1 MRAMKQIWS
10 YAGLGTSIRFCV
22 SQRDGE
28 GTRIDIDLATSFFS
42 QFPEFSASPVPAQL
56 DARMIPLLQRVA
68 S

>member
-10 YAGLGTSIRFCV
+10 YAGLGTCIRSCV
-22 SQRDGE
+22 SPRDGE
-28 GTRIDIDLATSFFS
+28 GTRIDIDLAISFFS

>member
-10 YAGLGTSIRFCV
+10 YAGLRNAFV
-22 SQRDGE
+22 SQRDCE